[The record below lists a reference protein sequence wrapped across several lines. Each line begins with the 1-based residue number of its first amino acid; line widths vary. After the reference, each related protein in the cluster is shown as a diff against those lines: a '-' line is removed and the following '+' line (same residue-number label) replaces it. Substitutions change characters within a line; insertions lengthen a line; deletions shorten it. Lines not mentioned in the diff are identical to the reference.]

1 MIFDGH
7 DYKTWLNQNRSIEPR
22 RQRLKS
28 TRMLSNVIFVV
39 FDLVLFVLLWLKVQK
54 YLKRQA

>member
-1 MIFDGH
+1 MLYNIYATMIFDGH

-28 TRMLSNVIFVV
+28 TRMLSNVIFVSV
-39 FDLVLFVLLWLKVQK
+39 
-54 YLKRQA
+54 

>member
-7 DYKTWLNQNRSIEPR
+7 DYKTWLNQNRNIEQK

-28 TRMLSNVIFVV
+28 TRMLSNVIF
-39 FDLVLFVLLWLKVQK
+39 
-54 YLKRQA
+54 A